1 MRVRRIR
8 ARSLALVGLATVLLL
23 GIGAVLGSRS
33 ATPAAG
39 DVAPTVDRLAASIDR
54 AQKRLRLVSVD
65 HVTWA
70 ALGSAYLEKARVTM
84 DPSYYAKA
92 EGALK
97 RSLDVRPEGN
107 AQALTGLGALANA
120 RHDFAGARE
129 WARKALRL
137 NGYNADA
144 YGVLTDAETQLG
156 HPDAATDA
164 VQHML
169 DLRPGLA
176 ALTRASYDIEQ
187 HGRIA
192 EATSLMRRAL
202 DAAIDPAD
210 VAFCRYQLGELAWHS
225 GDLVGARQQYA
236 AGRAADPTYLPL
248 LQGRAKVA
256 AATGSLDAALADYAD
271 LTRRSPTPGY
281 LLEYAELLTAAGRN
295 RDASVQRGLADAAQQ
310 LFAANGGTD
319 DLTAAALALAQGHHA
334 EALEMARREW
344 QRRQF
349 ADVADML
356 AWTLHANGK
365 DAEAL
370 SYARRAESLG
380 ARNARYAYH
389 LALIELATGDRAAA
403 RRDLARTLDI
413 NPYFSPTDAPAAAR
427 TLAVLESR

>member
-1 MRVRRIR
+1 
-8 ARSLALVGLATVLLL
+8 VLLL
-23 GIGAVLGSRS
+23 GIGGVLGARS
-33 ATPAAG
+33 STPAAG

-54 AQKRLRLVSVD
+54 AQERLRLVPAD
-65 HVTWA
+65 YVTWA
-70 ALGSAYLEKARVTM
+70 ALGSAYLEKARVTA
-84 DPSYYAKA
+84 DPSFYAKA

-107 AQALTGLGALANA
+107 AQALTGIGALANA

-156 HPDAATDA
+156 HADAATDA

-176 ALTRASYDIEQ
+176 ALTRASYDHEQ

-192 EATSLMRRAL
+192 EATSLMRQAL

-210 VAFCRYQLGELAWHS
+210 IAFCRYQLGELAWHS
-225 GDLVGARQQYA
+225 GDLAGAGQQYA
-236 AGRAADPTYLPL
+236 AGLAADPTFLPL
-248 LQGRAKVA
+248 RRGRAKVA
-256 AATGSLDAALADYAD
+256 AAKGNIDAALADYAD
-271 LTRRSPTPGY
+271 LTRRSPTPAY
-281 LLEYAELLTAAGRN
+281 FLEYAELLTAAGRDG
-295 RDASVQRGLADAAQQ
+295 DASVQRGLADAAQQ
-310 LFAANGGTD
+310 LFAASGGTD
-319 DLTAAALALAQGHHA
+319 DLTAAALALAQARPA

-389 LALIELATGDRAAA
+389 LGMIQLALGDRASA
-403 RRDLARTLDI
+403 RRDLARALDI
-413 NPYFSPTDAPAAAR
+413 NPYFSSIDAPAAAR
-427 TLAVLESR
+427 TLAGCLSGLCLPPENNMGS